1 MAQQIQ
7 SRRSGSGESLWLS
20 MLVDTMEAIS
30 LEKGMVERGVRRQ
43 ATAVP
48 NDRLAALRRRSAS
61 ETRPSYS
68 PAICSRGR
76 LPRSIPRSL
85 ASSRAM

>member
-48 NDRLAALRRRSAS
+48 NDRLAALRRQLAG
-61 ETRPSYS
+61 PAAPCHQAIS
-68 PAICSRGR
+68 PF
-76 LPRSIPRSL
+76 SL
-85 ASSRAM
+85 RN

>member
-30 LEKGMVERGVRRQ
+30 LEKGMVERGLRRQ

-48 NDRLAALRRRSAS
+48 NDRLAALRR
-61 ETRPSYS
+61 
-68 PAICSRGR
+68 
-76 LPRSIPRSL
+76 
-85 ASSRAM
+85 